1 MLIWTVFKKG
11 RLIEC
16 CLLIVRWQI
25 FLSYSGRLQVPQ
37 YILKKIQKQRSNGVT
52 GEMTLD

>member
-16 CLLIVRWQI
+16 WLLIVRWQI

-37 YILKKIQKQRSNGVT
+37 YILKKYRNKGAM
-52 GEMTLD
+52 G